1 MDRIVETRQVV
12 RLQSSHHGLGLP
24 WICWPL
30 TRHSNKVNAVTVARA
45 FISSIFRLLILPKK
59 EVAIRQISASKL
71 FDQAN
76 SAASS
81 V

>member
-45 FISSIFRLLILPKK
+45 FISSIFRLLI
-59 EVAIRQISASKL
+59 QISAPEL